1 MNDEDRLAK
10 LIKYELFRTIPCY
23 SLTGLS
29 GQPLAS
35 PVRFKLQIQL
45 QKLQIT
51 NMLRDNSIINTLFA
65 GVVWYLK
72 QSF

>member
-1 MNDEDRLAK
+1 MSYSELSQVIDWRGLVAK
-10 LIKYELFRTIPCY
+10 PLSIPLR
-23 SLTGLS
+23 S
-29 GQPLAS
+29 
-35 PVRFKLQIQL
+35 KLQIQL